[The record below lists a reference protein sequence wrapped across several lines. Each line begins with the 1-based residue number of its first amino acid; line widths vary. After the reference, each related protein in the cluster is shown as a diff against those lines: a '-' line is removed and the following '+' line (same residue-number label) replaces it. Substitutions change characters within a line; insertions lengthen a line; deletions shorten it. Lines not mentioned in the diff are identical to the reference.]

1 MKLVLSCMDRRLNEY
16 LDSLNDGNTIFLR
29 NAGANLYAVRNTI
42 DALLDNENITEI
54 RVITHTDCGAMKSVA
69 AALSG
74 ELKLDIAREVLVDK
88 FRGEKFATVEELE
101 RINTELQ
108 KKAVEEIAKR
118 RGIKGSA
125 ELLDL
130 SKLNIPKDDNEHKFI
145 LLEPSSKKYKEII
158 GKEEMFNTYVIQ
170 SASLEEKLSD
180 LEIAIRVLGIKR
192 GEIIALKESE
202 YRITQ
207 AEASRLRLN
216 QLLNGVALSIRRL

>member
-1 MKLVLSCMDRRLNEY
+1 MRLVLSCMDRRLNGY

-29 NAGANLYAVRNTI
+29 NAGANLYAVGNTI
-42 DALLDNENITEI
+42 EALLNNENITELK
-54 RVITHTDCGAMKSVA
+54 VVTHTDCGAMKSVA

-74 ELKLDIAREVLVDK
+74 ELKLDLAREVLVDK

-108 KKAVEEIAKR
+108 KKAVDEIEKR

-130 SKLNIPKDDNEHKFI
+130 SKIKIPKEDKEHKFI
-145 LLEPSSKKYKEII
+145 LLEPSSEKYKEII
-158 GKEEMFNTYVIQ
+158 GNEEMFNTYVIQ
-170 SASLEEKLSD
+170 SASLEEKLPD
-180 LEIAIRVLGIKR
+180 LEIAIKVLGIKR

-207 AEASRLRLN
+207 AYANRLRLN